1 MTSRE
6 ARSLTAH
13 VLLGLGLSVL
23 TMLAISEIDHLDYSR
38 VRDLLS
44 DILTYPGAL
53 ISSIFYP
60 QGVHTGRGSPGWA
73 YVAIAGNTLFYLLV
87 WFFIVRLASKMSA
100 KKTDTHATTMR

>member
-6 ARSLTAH
+6 PRSLTEHA
-13 VLLGLGLSVL
+13 LLGLSLSVL
-23 TMLAISEIDHLDYSR
+23 TMLAISAIEHLAYSR
-38 VRDLLS
+38 ARDLLS

-87 WFFIVRLASKMSA
+87 WFLIVRLASKMSGKA
-100 KKTDTHATTMR
+100 GTHAATMR